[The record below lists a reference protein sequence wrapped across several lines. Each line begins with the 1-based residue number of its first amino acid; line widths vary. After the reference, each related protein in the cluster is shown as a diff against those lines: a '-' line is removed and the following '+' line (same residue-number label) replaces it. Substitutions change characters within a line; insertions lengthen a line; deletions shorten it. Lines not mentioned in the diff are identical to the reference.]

1 LKQEATVDANGNVT
15 GTMGDDFDLGDR
27 FGAAFD
33 SPEKTIVA
41 PESYGLVSGRMTEA
55 QSRGI
60 GTLPGGIPLYKN
72 GHLVGGIGVFFP
84 GETGQ
89 SDFEQGFVHAD
100 VRAAN
105 GLPPQTTEERTNATR
120 VIEAEYIAL
129 QVALNQQTV
138 AGVAP
143 LAGYGTTI
151 GRIDLVGIT
160 LETVGPHRGGIELVQ
175 NAGRALGEGNPDSTN
190 TGDETMPDQPV
201 VPSGIVNLDGAEVAD
216 EWLVSPQAGGGLTA
230 DEVRDIIER
239 GIAEAGLVRSAIRL
253 PIGQRSR
260 MVLSVT
266 DTDGNVLGL
275 YRMPDATVFSID
287 VAVAKARNVAYYAD
301 AADLQPEDMID
312 ENNDNNPDVAP
323 GVAFTNRT
331 FRFLATAYYPSGID
345 GTGGGPFSILNDPNV
360 NPATAE
366 NIDNTNPAAANAHT
380 SVLGFDAFNPG
391 SNFRE
396 PVTGAS
402 APDPGLQNGVVF
414 FPGSTPLYKDGT
426 LVGGLGVSG
435 DGVDQ
440 DDVVTFVAAGN
451 MLPRSTGTIIRADQ
465 VFVRGVRLPFQKF
478 LRNPHG

>member
-1 LKQEATVDANGNVT
+1 
-15 GTMGDDFDLGDR
+15 
-27 FGAAFD
+27 
-33 SPEKTIVA
+33 
-41 PESYGLVSGRMTEA
+41 MTEA

-380 SVLGFDAFNPG
+380 SVLGFDAFNPALQRRHVG
-391 SNFRE
+391 RRPGGERRWCRSGRRGH
-396 PVTGAS
+396 VRRRRQH
-402 APDPGLQNGVVF
+402 APPQHRHHHPRRPGVRPRRPLAIPKVPPQ
-414 FPGSTPLYKDGT
+414 STWVEKE
-426 LVGGLGVSG
+426 
-435 DGVDQ
+435 
-440 DDVVTFVAAGN
+440 
-451 MLPRSTGTIIRADQ
+451 RSE
-465 VFVRGVRLPFQKF
+465 VRGQRSRVHGRSSFRTPD
-478 LRNPHG
+478 LRPPTSPPSCSSIAHTARGRH